1 MAARAQDTLATRDR
15 RQKIFVIAGGV
26 VLLGLVGYQ
35 VPKLL
40 SSGSKSSSPPPPA
53 VPLARPAVPVA
64 TPAEVAAKNAAA
76 RLSEHDLFLPLVHL
90 PQSPSTNTQ
99 MTPRAPA
106 VRAKAFVAKDM
117 FIPQVVIPTAPVA
130 PTSGSVA
137 VPFPDQTKVL
147 PTKDTGG
154 NFIVILQVIDG
165 TNRASLKAAA
175 RAVVAAKNAGLKDV
189 VANDTL
195 GPRTGPKAH
204 FTIFTG
210 LYTTQSG
217 LAAELQRAHRN
228 GYPGAYSERV
238 DNTPIGGF

>member
-15 RQKIFVIAGGV
+15 RQKMFVIAGGV
-26 VLLGLVGYQ
+26 VLLALVGYQ

-40 SSGSKSSSPPPPA
+40 SSGSKSSPPPPPA
-53 VPLARPAVPVA
+53 VPLA
-64 TPAEVAAKNAAA
+64 K
-76 RLSEHDLFLPLVHL
+76 
-90 PQSPSTNTQ
+90 
-99 MTPRAPA
+99 PA